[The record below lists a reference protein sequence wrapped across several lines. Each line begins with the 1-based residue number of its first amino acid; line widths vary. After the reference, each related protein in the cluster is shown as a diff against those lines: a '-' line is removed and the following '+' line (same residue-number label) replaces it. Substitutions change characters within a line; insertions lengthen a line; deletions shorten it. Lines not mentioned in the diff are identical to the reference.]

1 MPPTVSERPAALP
14 ISRFDY
20 ELPDDLI
27 AQVPIEPRD
36 AARLLVVDRAGDT
49 LADRGVRDLPDL
61 LLPGDLLVLNDT
73 RVLPARLRL
82 RRESGG
88 AVELLLLRRRAD
100 ASWETLAR
108 PARRLREGDVLYAD
122 TEPVATWL
130 GRDGDLGVVRL
141 RDESQLDTLGEM
153 PLPPYITQPLHDP
166 ERYQTV
172 FARQR
177 GSAAAPT
184 ASLHFTPA
192 LLAALAARGVR
203 ITWVTLHVGLDTFQ
217 PVREDDALQHHI
229 HAEWYAVPAE
239 TVTLL
244 REQRTRGGRII
255 GVGTT
260 SVRTLESVADVVLG
274 DATAVDTSG
283 ETRMYITPGHQ
294 FRLVD
299 VMLTNFHLPRTTL
312 LLLVAAFGGEARMR
326 AAYAHAVEQRYRF
339 YSFGDAMLI
348 V

>member
-1 MPPTVSERPAALP
+1 M
-14 ISRFDY
+14 SRFDY
-20 ELPDDLI
+20 DLPEELI

-36 AARLLVVDRAGDT
+36 AARLLVVDRSRDT
-49 LADRGVRDLPDL
+49 LSDRGVRDLPAL
-61 LLPGDLLVLNDT
+61 LQPGDLLVLNDT

-88 AVELLLLRRRAD
+88 AVELLLLRRRDD
-100 ASWETLAR
+100 ACWETLAR
-108 PARRLREGDVLYAD
+108 PARRLRDGETLYA
-122 TEPVATWL
+122 ESLPVATWL
-130 GRDGDLGVVRL
+130 GRQDDLGVVRL
-141 RDESQLDTLGEM
+141 HDESQLDALGEM
-153 PLPPYITQPLHDP
+153 PLPPYITQPLLDP

-184 ASLHFTPA
+184 ASLHFTPELLVA
-192 LLAALAARGVR
+192 LDARGVQ
-203 ITWVTLHVGLDTFQ
+203 IAWVTLHVGLDTFQ

-229 HAEWYAVPAE
+229 HAEWYAAPAE
-239 TVTLL
+239 TINLL
-244 REQRTRGGRII
+244 REQRRRGGRIV

-260 SVRTLESVADVVLG
+260 SVRTLESVADLVLS
-274 DATAVDTSG
+274 DAPAADVSG
-283 ETRMYITPGHQ
+283 ETRMYITPGHAFQ
-294 FRLVD
+294 LVD

-312 LLLVAAFGGEARMR
+312 LLLVAAFGGEARLR
-326 AAYAHAVEQRYRF
+326 AAYVHAVEQRYRF